1 VCNQCARGLI
11 FESPFYFGGTIKY
24 FNVHT
29 CSEELLVA
37 FLKPMINFPS
47 GSIRLKVTTEKKSVG
62 LIKLEKRDNYKYNNR
77 SMER

>member
-1 VCNQCARGLI
+1 MKALFILEEQSDV
-11 FESPFYFGGTIKY
+11 TKY

-47 GSIRLKVTTEKKSVG
+47 GSIRLKVTTEKKNSVG
-62 LIKLEKRDNYKYNNR
+62 LIKLEKRDNYKDNNR